1 MRTVIVSLNSKY
13 IHSSLA
19 PWYLKAACGRY
30 APDCGEVL
38 VTEHTI
44 NESTDAVLSSIY
56 LKKPD
61 VAAFSCYIWNI
72 SQVLVLA
79 SDLKKLLPSVFIVL
93 GGPEVSY
100 DAEEMLKENPFI
112 DFIISGE
119 GEEAFGRLISML
131 CKSGRKPGRDKESC
145 GEEAAAIDGLAFRSQ
160 DKVIVNKPAVIKDLD
175 SIPSPYTDEMLS
187 AVKNRIVY
195 FEASRGCPFSCSY
208 CLSSAVDGVRYFS
221 LKRVFDDL
229 DKLVRSGAGR
239 IKFVDRTFNASRTRA
254 KEIISHIITL
264 NENLA
269 GGGRAVCNFHFEV
282 GADLFDDETMDLLRS
297 APKGLFQLEAG
308 VQSTNRDALA
318 AVCRK
323 TDTDKLLLNI
333 GKIRRAGNVHIHADL
348 IAGLPFEDHDSFAGS
363 FDDVYEVRP
372 HQLQLGFL
380 KLLKGT
386 RLRSQAKELG
396 YVFGSQ
402 PPYEILSGSCM
413 SYEELIRL
421 KGIAE
426 LVERYYNSGR
436 FWFSLEYLTGRH
448 FGTPF
453 DFYERFYRY
462 NAEKRLMDNPVALR
476 DQYRILNDFFMS
488 LAPDSEEKAFFG
500 ELLRLDFLSY
510 DSSGTLPEFMERR
523 GSPELK
529 DKCSE
534 FLHNCETAGRVLP
547 EAAGMKPKHVLKHV
561 HFEPMYIGLAGYP
574 YDREI
579 TLDLLRP
586 VNKPVVFVFNYFSR
600 DIVTNRYKFY
610 PLDI

>member
-208 CLSSAVDGVRYFS
+208 CLSSAVDGVRYF
-221 LKRVFDDL
+221 
-229 DKLVRSGAGR
+229 
-239 IKFVDRTFNASRTRA
+239 
-254 KEIISHIITL
+254 
-264 NENLA
+264 
-269 GGGRAVCNFHFEV
+269 
-282 GADLFDDETMDLLRS
+282 
-297 APKGLFQLEAG
+297 
-308 VQSTNRDALA
+308 
-318 AVCRK
+318 
-323 TDTDKLLLNI
+323 
-333 GKIRRAGNVHIHADL
+333 
-348 IAGLPFEDHDSFAGS
+348 
-363 FDDVYEVRP
+363 
-372 HQLQLGFL
+372 
-380 KLLKGT
+380 
-386 RLRSQAKELG
+386 
-396 YVFGSQ
+396 
-402 PPYEILSGSCM
+402 
-413 SYEELIRL
+413 
-421 KGIAE
+421 
-426 LVERYYNSGR
+426 
-436 FWFSLEYLTGRH
+436 
-448 FGTPF
+448 
-453 DFYERFYRY
+453 
-462 NAEKRLMDNPVALR
+462 
-476 DQYRILNDFFMS
+476 
-488 LAPDSEEKAFFG
+488 
-500 ELLRLDFLSY
+500 
-510 DSSGTLPEFMERR
+510 
-523 GSPELK
+523 
-529 DKCSE
+529 
-534 FLHNCETAGRVLP
+534 
-547 EAAGMKPKHVLKHV
+547 
-561 HFEPMYIGLAGYP
+561 
-574 YDREI
+574 
-579 TLDLLRP
+579 
-586 VNKPVVFVFNYFSR
+586 
-600 DIVTNRYKFY
+600 
-610 PLDI
+610 